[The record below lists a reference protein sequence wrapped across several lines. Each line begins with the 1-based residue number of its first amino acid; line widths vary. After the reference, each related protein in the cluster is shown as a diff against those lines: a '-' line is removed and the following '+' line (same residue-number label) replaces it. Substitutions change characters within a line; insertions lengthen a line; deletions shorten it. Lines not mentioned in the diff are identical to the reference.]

1 MLRILTTLA
10 AIGAVSTPAL
20 ADDHADY
27 GVNFGFSPFGGS
39 VGLIYNH
46 TASTSFNVAFGG
58 APASDAPFKL
68 DIDGTEYTQNGGSSW
83 MGFFLNHRP
92 FEDSQWFRINT
103 GIGIGGIEGTLT
115 NDAGDEYAVE
125 YNENPVGYIGVG
137 FETEPLKAS
146 PSAST
151 SADSSAPAPRSPW
164 WKATVPTWKTSKTT
178 RSTAT
183 SFPTSNS
190 RSATTSKPSVRW
202 TSRALADM
210 AGALLR
216 SAQSPLGSAPSGAL
230 NHPSWRAGS

>member
-27 GVNFGFSPFGGS
+27 GINVGFSPFGGS
-39 VGLIYNH
+39 VGLIYNPS
-46 TASTSFNVAFGG
+46 ASTSFNVAFGG

-83 MGFFLNHRP
+83 MGFFVNHRP

-137 FETEPLKAS
+137 FGNGTAEGLTFGFDIGGLFGSGPEI
-146 PSAST
+146 T
-151 SADSSAPAPRSPW
+151 VVEGDGADLEDIQDNAFFGNVLPNLQL
-164 WKATVPTWKTSKTT
+164 TVGYN
-178 RSTAT
+178 
-183 SFPTSNS
+183 F
-190 RSATTSKPSVRW
+190 
-202 TSRALADM
+202 
-210 AGALLR
+210 
-216 SAQSPLGSAPSGAL
+216 
-230 NHPSWRAGS
+230 